1 MASGSSG
8 GGGWIVA
15 SILLGITTA
24 VFFVTT
30 FMFYGQINTLKADA
44 EAAQT
49 ELTEF
54 VAPSEREAA
63 RAKAQ
68 QASRDGKSVYAM
80 MSDALSQTMQIVSG
94 VASMEVSTLADRA
107 ETVAG
112 STPLLVEAERQAQ
125 RIDQLE
131 AALADARDERSR
143 LEEQLAAARAHVREE
158 QERFSQAQQ
167 ALQGEIESYS
177 GRVVSHVE
185 RLESQDQMMRDRV
198 DRIRS
203 ECEAEKAQLQGE
215 ITRLNDQLLV
225 LQGQVQQLRRERRDD
240 LVSPKDE
247 FALVDARVLAINATQ
262 GRVTIDR
269 GRRDKIVL
277 GLSFAIYSDAS
288 AIRSD
293 EEGNYP
299 PGKAVVEVINV
310 DETSST
316 CRILRETQGNPIVRG
331 DVAANALYDPNKVYT
346 FLVYGNFET
355 DGDGRA
361 TPFERDGIEALIK
374 EWNGEVTDELTGEVD
389 FLVLGERPVLPP
401 QPSSGA
407 PVEVLQE
414 WLRQRRIVDRY
425 DELQERAEATSI
437 PILNQNRLRTLTGR

>member
-49 ELTEF
+49 ELAEF

>member
-269 GRRDKIVL
+269 GRRDKVVL

-288 AIRSD
+288 AIRPD